1 MANTELKSLATI
13 IKQETVEDA
22 NTSQRIGTFLE
33 KVVDY
38 IDEVNEKKN
47 ASGSSGGSSLIISA
61 TSPTGVEGAE
71 WLSTNTGI
79 RYTFLNNK
87 WVEV

>member
-1 MANTELKSLATI
+1 MSENIKRFPLDFEDLSGELETTDVVMIAKITGESYKAELKTLM
-13 IKQETVEDA
+13 Q
-22 NTSQRIGTFLE
+22 QYL
-33 KVVDY
+33 
-38 IDEVNEKKN
+38 
-47 ASGSSGGSSLIISA
+47 SGGSSLIISA
-61 TSPTGVEGAE
+61 TPPTGVEGAE